1 MSGASK
7 FHTWKFSWFER
18 LIYVFAPHGKSE
30 PSDSDEL
37 GKATC
42 VTNTRVTEYSVNH
55 LFLHPFTCSTLPFEK
70 KLHPFDLTVR
80 KNFASVYPFDLTV
93 RKKFASVQPFD
104 LTVQKKFASIQP
116 LNPAVRKKFA
126 SVSYP
131 FACRAFSCS
140 NGCRKE
146 RFCVR
151 GHKYLFYK
159 KHLTTVIVKERVLTL
174 PLI

>member
-18 LIYVFAPHGKSE
+18 LIYFFAPHGKSE

-55 LFLHPFTCSTLPFEK
+55 LFLHPFTRSTLSCEK

-80 KNFASVYPFDLTV
+80 KNFASV
-93 RKKFASVQPFD
+93 QPFD
-104 LTVQKKFASIQP
+104 LTIQKNLHPFSRSTLLFEKILHPFLIC
-116 LNPAVRKKFA
+116 LLAVR
-126 SVSYP
+126 SV
-131 FACRAFSCS
+131 
-140 NGCRKE
+140 
-146 RFCVR
+146 VR
-151 GHKYLFYK
+151 TDAVRNVF
-159 KHLTTVIVKERVLTL
+159 V
-174 PLI
+174 